1 MMSISL
7 YCSLGLLFF
16 YVKKME
22 GKISA
27 HDHLWHELVAQ
38 REVAAPDVRTLVKEV
53 ESEEL
58 WKVA

>member
-1 MMSISL
+1 M
-7 YCSLGLLFF
+7 
-16 YVKKME
+16 KKME